1 MDVYEWARQGNQ
13 SQVADGERA
22 MALHLERAQFAYDN
36 NYDLPDAPPDVAVFV
51 DSDENGNNA
60 ITWSDRAEK
69 SPDPDYT
76 GDEALDV
83 QGYRVYRTQNN
94 HLGPWELVADIPKG
108 TTPSNTEYAPNTP
121 WTSPTIS
128 YADGGTYTYRD
139 VESVPGF
146 RYWYS
151 VRTYDSGH
159 SDWNGTGR
167 AIPSL
172 ESGHSAPEQ
181 RMNVS
186 RSPIVIATPEK
197 DALSEQ
203 VRVVPNPFRDD
214 PGDADHRYPPASNNI
229 RFVNIPPKSKNLHLF
244 NLRRFGRRH
253 QPPAAHYRPRQGRS
267 HLGPAH
273 AHIFRARRRRTL
285 LLRGRISGCWRN
297 GQKADRDV
305 YDHQIVQRRNT

>member
-1 MDVYEWARQGNQ
+1 M
-13 SQVADGERA
+13 
-22 MALHLERAQFAYDN
+22 
-36 NYDLPDAPPDVAVFV
+36 
-51 DSDENGNNA
+51 
-60 ITWSDRAEK
+60 
-69 SPDPDYT
+69 
-76 GDEALDV
+76 
-83 QGYRVYRTQNN
+83 
-94 HLGPWELVADIPKG
+94 ADIPKG
-108 TTPSNTEYAPNTP
+108 TTPANTEYAPSTP

-186 RSPIVIATPEK
+186 RSPIVIATAEK
-197 DALSEQ
+197 DALAEQ

-214 PGDADHRYPPASNNI
+214 PGRRRSPVSTGQQQYSLCQYS
-229 RFVNIPPKSKNLHLF
+229 PKGQNLHLF
-244 NLRRFGRRH
+244 HLRRSNRRH
-253 QPPAAHYRPRQGRS
+253 QPPTTRHRSRQGRS
-267 HLGPAH
+267 HLGSAH

-297 GQKADRDV
+297 GQKANRDV
-305 YDHQIVQRRNT
+305 YDHQIVQRRYT